1 MSNIYL
7 IGFMGSGKTTIGN
20 ALSAILN
27 FDFLDTDKEIEKR
40 NLISIK
46 DIFKTKGE
54 SFFRNEEAK
63 IIKNIPKLKNTVIAT
78 GGGFPCFNNHID
90 ILNSLGTT
98 IYLSYDIETLY
109 LRLKN
114 NDNRP
119 LINEENQK
127 ELKSYIKNLLSERIK
142 TYNKSKHTILCNNL
156 TVNEILREINSLIIS

>member
-27 FDFLDTDKEIEKR
+27 FDFLDTDKEIEKK
-40 NLISIK
+40 NLISVK
-46 DIFKTKGE
+46 NIFKTKGE

-63 IIKNIPKLKNTVIAT
+63 IIQNTAKLKDTVIAT
-78 GGGFPCFNNHID
+78 GGGLPCFNNHID
-90 ILNSLGTT
+90 ILNNLGTT

-109 LRLKN
+109 LRLRN
-114 NDNRP
+114 DDNRP
-119 LINEENQK
+119 LINKGNQK
-127 ELKSYIKNLLSERIK
+127 ELKSYIKNLLSERRK
-142 TYNKSKHTILCNNL
+142 TYNKSKYTILCNNL

>member
-127 ELKSYIKNLLSERIK
+127 ELKSYIKNLLSERIT